1 MRDRGKQFEDRFEK
15 DWIRTFPDYIILR
28 VPDQMSHYKGSS
40 RNICDFIEF
49 DGELLYFTECKSG
62 KGASFPFSEIP
73 QYERMLPFVGKH
85 NVRAG
90 VVLWLYEKDLVY
102 YIPISTI
109 TQMKKDGKKSV
120 GIKAYNAGYNIKI
133 VPSKKLRV
141 FMESDYSFMQS
152 LENGE

>member
-49 DGELLYFTECKSG
+49 DGKLLYFTECKSG

-109 TQMKKDGKKSV
+109 TQMKNDGKKSV
-120 GIKAYNAGYNIKI
+120 GIKAYNEGYNIKI

>member
-15 DWIRTFPDYIILR
+15 DWIKTFPGNIILR
-28 VPDQMSHYKGSS
+28 IPDQMSHYKGSS

-49 DGELLYFTECKSG
+49 DGKLLYFTECKSG

-85 NVRAG
+85 NVRVG

-109 TQMKKDGKKSV
+109 TQMKNDGKKSV
-120 GIKAYNAGYNIKI
+120 GIKAVEEGYNIKVI
-133 VPSKKLRV
+133 PSKKLKI
-141 FMESDYSFMQS
+141 FMDSDYSILS
-152 LENGE
+152 ELKEGE